1 MKNELFKIA
10 SLATILMAGAFV
22 SCNESEL
29 DPDKGQRSGKKIS
42 FSISDTETKTAYDQS
57 DNLRI
62 NWSEGDQVRI
72 FCAEAEDVKQSD
84 YSIINIGGTD
94 GKQHKANLEAKTNG
108 LAWGGNDD
116 THNFY
121 AVYPADESRVAVD
134 ASTGIATFSVSHSQ
148 ICTVQG
154 TVDASGHYTTVPDM
168 KEAYMV
174 ANLSTKPID
183 NVELSFK
190 PIMTTLEI
198 TVQGVNASA
207 ANQRDVTLT
216 GISVINKNATF
227 SGVTSGKFK
236 YDISNKTM
244 WESRAETP
252 TTETYY
258 VGIKNGDETWVD
270 LKSGESI
277 TLTVFLPPV
286 VIDKDNQVTI
296 QVHAT
301 GELSA
306 IIGGK
311 VDKNGKET
319 NIAPSAK
326 AKIALPNM
334 PETKSGNNWIT
345 PLDDMIYV
353 QQLSIP
359 RTHDAAAYSTSL
371 FNAGQTQG
379 LDIEQQ
385 FELGI
390 RAYDMRTAFRADGIG
405 SQSGEMWMWHGIT
418 NCGIS
423 LESVMTTLSNA
434 LKNNPGEFVILQF
447 RHENELPASYKRT
460 KKWDEIYNV
469 LHKFDSQIVQWRP
482 DLIIKNCRGK
492 FIIFTRDDYTNR
504 TKAALAAP
512 YPSGNTFTST
522 LSNINGESTHY
533 YVQDYYEYD
542 GDLGKEKNRQI
553 KALYETTRTFSDES
567 SQYFIEKAWALN
579 HTSGYDQ
586 SASILPGTTSCYQKN
601 ASQVHKPIYEALSK
615 ETVFGPTGIVFM
627 DWVGTREASS
637 YTVYG
642 DLLPQAIIDHNY
654 KYRMLRATAQGTNN

>member
-1 MKNELFKIA
+1 MKREFLKIA
-10 SLATILMAGAFV
+10 FLATAMAGVFAACEKEDNNPGDGKG
-22 SCNESEL
+22 S
-29 DPDKGQRSGKKIS
+29 DKRLIS
-42 FSISDTETKTAYDQS
+42 FSVSEAKTKTAYDADDHWQ
-57 DNLRI
+57 I
-62 NWSEGDQVRI
+62 NWVNGDQVRI
-72 FCAEAEDVKQSD
+72 FCNEAEDVKQSD

-94 GKQHKANLEAKTNG
+94 GKQHKANLEAKTDG

-148 ICTVQG
+148 TCTVQG

-183 NVELSFK
+183 NVELNFK

-207 ANQRDVTLT
+207 ANQRDVTLS
-216 GISVINKNATF
+216 GISVINKNATY

-258 VGIKNGDETWVD
+258 VGVKNGNDTWVD

-277 TLTVFLPPV
+277 TLTIFLPPV

-353 QQLSIP
+353 QQLSI
-359 RTHDAAAYSTSL
+359 
-371 FNAGQTQG
+371 
-379 LDIEQQ
+379 
-385 FELGI
+385 
-390 RAYDMRTAFRADGIG
+390 
-405 SQSGEMWMWHGIT
+405 
-418 NCGIS
+418 
-423 LESVMTTLSNA
+423 
-434 LKNNPGEFVILQF
+434 
-447 RHENELPASYKRT
+447 
-460 KKWDEIYNV
+460 
-469 LHKFDSQIVQWRP
+469 
-482 DLIIKNCRGK
+482 
-492 FIIFTRDDYTNR
+492 
-504 TKAALAAP
+504 
-512 YPSGNTFTST
+512 
-522 LSNINGESTHY
+522 
-533 YVQDYYEYD
+533 
-542 GDLGKEKNRQI
+542 
-553 KALYETTRTFSDES
+553 
-567 SQYFIEKAWALN
+567 
-579 HTSGYDQ
+579 
-586 SASILPGTTSCYQKN
+586 
-601 ASQVHKPIYEALSK
+601 
-615 ETVFGPTGIVFM
+615 
-627 DWVGTREASS
+627 
-637 YTVYG
+637 
-642 DLLPQAIIDHNY
+642 
-654 KYRMLRATAQGTNN
+654 

>member
-1 MKNELFKIA
+1 MKREFLKIA
-10 SLATILMAGAFV
+10 FLATAMAGVFAACEKEDNNPRDGKG
-22 SCNESEL
+22 S
-29 DPDKGQRSGKKIS
+29 DKRLIS
-42 FSISDTETKTAYDQS
+42 FSVSEAKTKTAYDADDHWQ
-57 DNLRI
+57 I
-62 NWSEGDQVRI
+62 NWVNGDQVRI
-72 FCAEAEDVKQSD
+72 FCNEAEDVKQSD

-94 GKQHKANLEAKTNG
+94 GKQHKANLEAKTDG

-134 ASTGIATFSVSHSQ
+134 ASTGIATFSVSHNQ
-148 ICTVQG
+148 TCTVQG

-183 NVELSFK
+183 NVELNFK

-207 ANQRDVTLT
+207 ANQRDVALT
-216 GISVINKNATF
+216 GISVINKNATY

-244 WESRAETP
+244 WESGAETP

-258 VGIKNGDETWVD
+258 VGVKNGDKAWVD

-359 RTHDAAAYSTSL
+359 GTHDAAAYSTNL

-390 RAYDMRTAFRADGIG
+390 RAYDMRTAFKADGIG

-418 NCGIS
+418 NCDIS

-482 DLIIKNCRGK
+482 DLTIHDCRGK
-492 FIIFTRDDYTNR
+492 FIIITRDDYTNR
-504 TKAALAAP
+504 TKAALTQS
-512 YPSGNTFTST
+512 YPSGSTFTTTLTNVIGAST
-522 LSNINGESTHY
+522 SYH
-533 YVQDYYEYD
+533 VQDYYQYYGD
-542 GDLGKEKNRQI
+542 GGEEKIKQILDLYNTKTKI
-553 KALYETTRTFSDES
+553 FSNIDS
-567 SQYFIEKAWALN
+567 PFFAEKAWALN
-579 HTSGYDQ
+579 HTSGYDGI
-586 SASILPGTTSCYQKN
+586 SGTTGRYQKN
-601 ASQVHKPIYEALSK
+601 ASQVHRPIHNTLTN
-615 ETVFGPTGIVFM
+615 ETDFGPTGIVFM

-654 KYRMLRATAQGTNN
+654 KYRMLRATAQGTSN